1 MVPSPSA
8 SGEPYVGETSLT
20 SRGAQA
26 CTHRVFATP
35 GIQASVQRCGSEG
48 AETTGAAAETGTAA
62 AVGDAKSR
70 CGSSSAAGSGTAAA
84 RALTLLV
91 SVGVAGSENRGL
103 SSSTLCSIHDHN
115 STDKEATAKP
125 ASAVRHRITTA
136 SNGNL
141 TGGPQHRRSS
151 TAAPAAP
158 FRNSQPR

>member
-1 MVPSPSA
+1 
-8 SGEPYVGETSLT
+8 
-20 SRGAQA
+20 
-26 CTHRVFATP
+26 
-35 GIQASVQRCGSEG
+35 VQRCGSEG

-103 SSSTLCSIHDHN
+103 SSSTLCSIRDHN

-125 ASAVRHRITTA
+125 ASAVRQRITTA
-136 SNGNL
+136 TTEISPGAL
-141 TGGPQHRRSS
+141 STDGAAPQHQQRHFEIRNLAEATGSAPQMASCSS
-151 TAAPAAP
+151 E
-158 FRNSQPR
+158 